1 MKAEDYESPRS
12 FFPIPTAFD
21 MAGVHFISLSDL
33 PSRDAES
40 YGTQGSQAVCE
51 GGGQRVYRAM
61 WGHVGDGVCLLFHD
75 GLSLLFIGRLDHALH
90 LFVDG
95 KYNGLARSDTRD
107 TRGDAFPEG
116 THTFLLEH
124 I

>member
-40 YGTQGSQAVCE
+40 YGTQGSQAVSE
-51 GGGQRVYRAM
+51 GGGSEYTELCGGMSATAFVYCFTTA
-61 WGHVGDGVCLLFHD
+61 
-75 GLSLLFIGRLDHALH
+75 
-90 LFVDG
+90 
-95 KYNGLARSDTRD
+95 
-107 TRGDAFPEG
+107 
-116 THTFLLEH
+116 
-124 I
+124 